1 MLVFTVYLLRLLD
14 DFLRAFLLFLAA
26 FFFPL
31 LLFLADFLLLFP
43 PWTGPTPFNKPVA
56 STNGFIFSELY
67 INNTKKLERTFFKP
81 LKN

>member
-1 MLVFTVYLLRLLD
+1 MLVFTVYFLRLLD
-14 DFLRAFLLFLAA
+14 DFLLAFLLFLAA

-31 LLFLADFLLLFP
+31 LVFLADFLLLFP
-43 PWTGPTPFNKPVA
+43 PSWVAFFSKSLA

-67 INNTKKLERTFFKP
+67 ITSTKKVERTIFKP